1 MPGFGP
7 GPEAPPPRYEEVVPS
22 QHQTIAGG
30 IAHVRDDDERNVADG
45 IVADGKTPLSEIAF
59 EDVVLD
65 RSNGEGSS
73 RTFEAQHFGLGG
85 DTRGHTNS

>member
-1 MPGFGP
+1 V
-7 GPEAPPPRYEEVVPS
+7 AD
-22 QHQTIAGG
+22 G
-30 IAHVRDDDERNVADG
+30 IVADG
-45 IVADGKTPLSEIAF
+45 IVADGKTPLSEMTF

-73 RTFEAQHFGLGG
+73 RTFEQQHFGLGG